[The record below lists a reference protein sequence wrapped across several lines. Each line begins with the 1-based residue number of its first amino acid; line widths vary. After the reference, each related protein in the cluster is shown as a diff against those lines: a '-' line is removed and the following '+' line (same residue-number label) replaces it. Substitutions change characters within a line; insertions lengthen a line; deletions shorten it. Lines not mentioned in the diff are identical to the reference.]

1 MKKQKELNEMKIVLE
16 KGAYK
21 PYKAHPEDA
30 GFDLMAR
37 ECRIVPEQGSAIFD
51 TGVHIEIPQGFV
63 GFLKSKSGLNVKH
76 GITSEGVI
84 DAGYTGSICVKLY
97 NNTRIP
103 YMVEKGDKISQ
114 LVILPIYSDEL
125 EVVDSLDIRSDCY
138 YTQL

>member
-1 MKKQKELNEMKIVLE
+1 MKIVLDD
-16 KGAYK
+16 GAFK

-37 ECRIVPEQGSAIFD
+37 ERQIVLEQGSTIFD

-97 NNTRIP
+97 NNTQIP
-103 YMVEKGDKISQ
+103 YMVKKCDKISQ
-114 LVILPIYSDEL
+114 LVILPICSAEL
-125 EVVDSLDIRSDCY
+125 EVVDSLETTARGNSGFGSSGR
-138 YTQL
+138 

>member
-1 MKKQKELNEMKIVLE
+1 MKIVLDD
-16 KGAYK
+16 GAFM

-37 ECRIVPEQGSAIFD
+37 EGQTVASRRSAIFD

-76 GITSEGVI
+76 GITNEGVI

-97 NNTRIP
+97 NNTRTP
-103 YMVEKGDKISQ
+103 YRVEKGDKISQ

-125 EVVDSLDIRSDCY
+125 EVVDSLDTTARGNNGFGSSGR
-138 YTQL
+138 

>member
-1 MKKQKELNEMKIVLE
+1 MKIVLDD
-16 KGAYK
+16 GAYK

-30 GFDLMAR
+30 GFDIMSR
-37 ECRIVPEQGSAIFD
+37 ESQIVPAQGSAIFD

-97 NNTRIP
+97 NNTRIS

-114 LVILPIYSDEL
+114 LVILPIFSDEL
-125 EVVDSLDIRSDCY
+125 EVVDSLNETARGNNGFGSSGR
-138 YTQL
+138 

>member
-1 MKKQKELNEMKIVLE
+1 MKVVLDD
-16 KGAYK
+16 GAFK
-21 PYKAHPEDA
+21 PYKAHAEDA
-30 GFDLMAR
+30 GFDIMSR
-37 ECRIVPEQGSAIFD
+37 ESQTVPAHGSAIFD

-97 NNTRIP
+97 NNTRIH

-125 EVVDSLDIRSDCY
+125 EVVDSLDETARGNNGFGSSGR
-138 YTQL
+138 